1 MKDSLIINL
10 IFGKHENNGNYSG
23 FMIYSSIIDDVQ
35 KEAMQLIVPRLF
47 ERPVQDNE
55 RGYGRGK

>member
-10 IFGKHENNGNYSG
+10 KFGKHENNGNSSG

-35 KEAMQLIVPRLF
+35 KETNRL
-47 ERPVQDNE
+47 
-55 RGYGRGK
+55 